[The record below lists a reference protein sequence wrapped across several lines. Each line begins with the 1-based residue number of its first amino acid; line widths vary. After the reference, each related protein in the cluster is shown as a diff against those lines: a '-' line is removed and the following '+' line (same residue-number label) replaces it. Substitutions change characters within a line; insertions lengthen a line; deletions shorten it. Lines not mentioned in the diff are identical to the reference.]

1 MELKIENLKEE
12 VMAEIARCIEQKSDN
27 RNYEVEK
34 LLDKIKYEII
44 SIMQESRIR
53 VNEEYINSQLDVLK
67 YGIKNLNAEKDQ
79 KLFSAI
85 FKNLDRYVETLEKEN
100 DDNEKIKQQTVRYE
114 IEENKE
120 EREKD
125 ISYTIIP
132 NIESYIHD
140 AFSNTLKRM
149 DNLGIRINESTKDEL
164 KYKIFSMLKNAK
176 VDEIRTLFKIE
187 NNKMFNEIENKI
199 DEFFSRTEQK
209 EEEKED
215 NDKKPWELTPEE
227 LAEINPDV
235 AIKEA
240 TEKAA
245 KEELQALPDNILE

>member
-1 MELKIENLKEE
+1 MKLKIENLKEE
-12 VMAEIARCIEQKSDN
+12 VIAEIAKCIEQKSDN

-85 FKNLDRYVETLEKEN
+85 FKNLNRYVETLEKEN
-100 DDNEKIKQQTVRYE
+100 DNNEKTKQQTVRYE

-164 KYKIFSMLKNAK
+164 KYKMFSVLKNTK

-187 NNKMFNEIENKI
+187 NNKMFNEIQNKI
-199 DEFFSRTEQK
+199 DEFFSITEQK
-209 EEEKED
+209 E
-215 NDKKPWELTPEE
+215 
-227 LAEINPDV
+227 
-235 AIKEA
+235 
-240 TEKAA
+240 
-245 KEELQALPDNILE
+245 